1 MRGELLGVRRDRRC
15 VGEEWYEL
23 RSESEG
29 KTRKEKEEDWG
40 VVALCRPINQHRS
53 KGLGLSIYVCTH
65 IHISVSPI
73 IKCPVVR
80 ASDYKVP
87 NWLFGQ

>member
-1 MRGELLGVRRDRRC
+1 M
-15 VGEEWYEL
+15 GEEWYKL
-23 RSESEG
+23 RGETEG
-29 KTRKEKEEDWG
+29 NTRKERNKEEEEEDWG
-40 VVALCRPINQHRS
+40 VVALYRPINQHHS
-53 KGLGLSIYVCTH
+53 KGLGLSLYACTH

-80 ASDYKVP
+80 VSDYKVP